1 MNIQQKLTLIQ
12 NEVKVN
18 KSKYNQHG
26 KFYYRSLEDIF
37 EAVKQPLYEHGC
49 SLRVEDDL
57 AQIGDR
63 VFIRAVA
70 YFSDGENT
78 LANQA
83 FALHAE
89 NQKGMQDAQLTGSTS
104 SYARKYAL
112 SGLLLLDDN
121 EDVDSKPVTNYPT
134 PPKPV
139 KAPEATPP
147 DEKTSLLYEINSLA
161 KTKLSKW
168 GASEADELAKNFKL
182 KSLRDGKIEDLK
194 KIIDHL
200 NAL

>member
-1 MNIQQKLTLIQ
+1 MNIHQKLTLIQ

-18 KSKYNQHG
+18 KTKYNQHG

-37 EAVKQPLYEHGC
+37 EAVKPSLFEHGC
-49 SLRVEDDL
+49 SLRVEDSL
-57 AQIGDR
+57 VEIGGR
-63 VFIRAVA
+63 IFLQATAI
-70 YFSDGENT
+70 FSDGENT
-78 LANQA
+78 IVNASL
-83 FALHAE
+83 ALHAE

-121 EDVDSKPVTNYPT
+121 EDVDSKPSYPT

-161 KTKLSKW
+161 KSKLSKW

-182 KSLRDGKIEDLK
+182 KSLRDGEVADLK